1 MCKCKQCLNT
11 LTWYGYGVHSHIG
24 SKDAIDEVLLRQVE
38 GALELVVVEG
48 DLSRAGAVQPSLG
61 ESGPCILKQEA
72 ATDVILTHARHTRV
86 HRLPTVMLHCVLP
99 QEEEGEESNI
109 VG

>member
-1 MCKCKQCLNT
+1 M
-11 LTWYGYGVHSHIG
+11 HSHIG
-24 SKDAIDEVLLRQVE
+24 SKDAIDKILFRQVE

-48 DLSRAGAVQPSLG
+48 DLSRAGAVQSSLG

-72 ATDVILTHARHTRV
+72 ATNVILTDTCHPRV
-86 HRLPTVMLHCVLP
+86 HSLPTVMLHCILP